1 MAESWY
7 LGLSNPSNWGCWVH
21 QDING
26 HHDHLV
32 DGTMLLLLAHCSGS
46 ACQTLIVSA
55 HKSLVYGRLNNLFW
69 DFFEEALARFLH
81 ILKSFLLNLTIMVF
95 TPLILYHLNRIKL
108 AVELWKKG
116 AHMPFGVNVS
126 FEHGRLVLEIILV
139 TKKTGHATICVFN
152 GAYW

>member
-32 DGTMLLLLAHCSGS
+32 DGTMLLLIAHCSGS

-95 TPLILYHLNRIKL
+95 TPLILLGTRFFGGNGSEIGW
-108 AVELWKKG
+108 VKG
-116 AHMPFGVNVS
+116 AQKWCFCLIPTGFRPRQN
-126 FEHGRLVLEIILV
+126 FEQFFSKVRVDKWLNLG
-139 TKKTGHATICVFN
+139 T
-152 GAYW
+152 